1 MGFSLFALPPTQIWG
16 LHVCAVA
23 AVSLWSTGAGSGGRV
38 LACGQTQACLLARAL
53 NGHLVFTKPE
63 TQWHIGRGAI
73 VSNKC
78 PFWMSST
85 QWGRKATLWAEEH
98 MAGLRLAA
106 VATAGVAL
114 ISPYLLLVGIK
125 RSLANRTSHSKLQPG
140 IGTLLCCA
148 SRCFSDLCFTVFL

>member
-1 MGFSLFALPPTQIWG
+1 MLWNSKQLCG
-16 LHVCAVA
+16 L

-73 VSNKC
+73 VSYKC

-106 VATAGVAL
+106 VATAGVVV
-114 ISPYLLLVGIK
+114 ISPYLLL
-125 RSLANRTSHSKLQPG
+125 
-140 IGTLLCCA
+140 A
-148 SRCFSDLCFTVFL
+148 SRY